1 MAKIIK
7 SVDCPEVK
15 HPAGAV
21 LFEEGATSNCF
32 YIVKAGQVD
41 VFRNHGKVDQFLL
54 ATLGVGRVLGEISC
68 LDDGPRT
75 ATAVAREDVQLVCV
89 SAKTL
94 KWQLAQLCQ
103 PSFARRWDVD
113 TVVPAGRLKL
123 PREEKNISAPTLNSS
138 PNEPDGGTKAVC
150 TTLTTASVVRSTIE
164 TFPET

>member
-94 KWQLAQLCQ
+94 KWQLAQC
-103 PSFARRWDVD
+103 PSWFGAVILDIVERLRLTDD
-113 TVVPAGRLKL
+113 LVPTSKVG
-123 PREEKNISAPTLNSS
+123 S
-138 PNEPDGGTKAVC
+138 
-150 TTLTTASVVRSTIE
+150 
-164 TFPET
+164 